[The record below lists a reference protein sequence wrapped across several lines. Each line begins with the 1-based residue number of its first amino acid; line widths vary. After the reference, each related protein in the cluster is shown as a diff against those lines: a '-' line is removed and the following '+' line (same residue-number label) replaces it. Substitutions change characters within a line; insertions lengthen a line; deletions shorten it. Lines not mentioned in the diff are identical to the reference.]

1 MVFEKIEDKRLN
13 EVLYK
18 GVHKSGLTV
27 YVLPKKEHSKS
38 YAAFAT
44 NYGSI
49 DYRFIIPGENE
60 YTEIPDGVA
69 HFLEHKLFEQPDG
82 SNAFDAYSMT
92 GANANAFTSF
102 NSTVYLYS
110 CTDKYYENLEILLDF
125 VSNPYFT
132 KENVDKEQGII
143 GQEIRM
149 YDDDPGWR
157 VFFNLLDCLY
167 VNHPVKKDIAGTVE
181 SIAQIDKDLLYKCYN
196 TFYNPTNM
204 ILFTCG
210 NVDCEKVAELVE
222 KHVNASPN
230 TEIKRYLPEEPKTI
244 NKKYKEQKLSIS
256 TPLFQI
262 GFKDTDVGYGGA
274 KLLKKEIVTSILLEI
289 LTGEGSDL
297 YNKMYTEGIIN
308 DSFDSDYEGE
318 VSYGFASFSGESNDP
333 DKVLATILDAFSKV
347 DFTEEEFERIKKVEI
362 ARYLRM
368 WNSVEGVSNTMVS
381 DLFKS
386 INIFEYSDIVKDIK
400 LDDIKLRFKELF
412 DEKNCVMSVIKPY
425 ESNGDK

>member
-1 MVFEKIEDKRLN
+1 
-13 EVLYK
+13 
-18 GVHKSGLTV
+18 
-27 YVLPKKEHSKS
+27 
-38 YAAFAT
+38 
-44 NYGSI
+44 
-49 DYRFIIPGENE
+49 
-60 YTEIPDGVA
+60 
-69 HFLEHKLFEQPDG
+69 
-82 SNAFDAYSMT
+82 
-92 GANANAFTSF
+92 
-102 NSTVYLYS
+102 
-110 CTDKYYENLEILLDF
+110 
-125 VSNPYFT
+125 
-132 KENVDKEQGII
+132 
-143 GQEIRM
+143 
-149 YDDDPGWR
+149 
-157 VFFNLLDCLY
+157 
-167 VNHPVKKDIAGTVE
+167 
-181 SIAQIDKDLLYKCYN
+181 
-196 TFYNPTNM
+196 M

-222 KHVNASPN
+222 KYVNASPN

-274 KLLKKEIVTSILLEI
+274 KLLKKEIITSILLEI

-318 VSYGFASFSGESNDP
+318 ISYGFASFSGESNDP
-333 DKVLATILDAFSKV
+333 DKVLSTILDAFSKV
-347 DFTEEEFERIKKVEI
+347 YFTEEEFERIKKVEI

-386 INIFEYSDIVKDIK
+386 INIFEYSDIVKDIT
-400 LDDIKLRFKELF
+400 LNDIKLRFKELF